1 MNKSIFKIGVI
12 ILLSLF
18 LRNVAFAQK
27 KKSDLMPNSQIRIS
41 LSTVC
46 YDGLYFSHHGKKL
59 LKSLPSPSYE
69 STISFNKYIANNFSL
84 NLGIGIGALS
94 FNIYYHFEA
103 PVNSVFYNPNISRK
117 QNVLELNDNS
127 RFNTW
132 VLPFSI
138 QKLINNQNHYYNL
151 EIGIKYNK
159 LLDTFF
165 NGFFITSSYQ
175 ETDSTGFGLFR
186 LLTETQTN
194 SFISYFFKLGLIQ
207 FTKKQHS
214 YCFNLVINYS
224 PVIFAEGW
232 YKFYNLPFESYGE
245 IKQRVNYIG
254 VEFLYGLTLS
264 RRKALQKSVLPNQ
277 ISKNFSF

>member
-27 KKSDLMPNSQIRIS
+27 KKSDLMPNSQVRIS
-41 LSTVC
+41 LSTVY

-132 VLPFSI
+132 ILPFSI

-159 LLDTFF
+159 TFIF
-165 NGFFITSSYQ
+165 YDEKTVETSYLI
-175 ETDSTGFGLFR
+175 TDSTGYGLFR
-186 LLTETQTN
+186 QFLADKKQV
-194 SFISYFFKLGLIQ
+194 FISYFFKLGLIQ

-264 RRKALQKSVLPNQ
+264 RRKALQKSVLPIQ
-277 ISKNFSF
+277 

>member
-27 KKSDLMPNSQIRIS
+27 KKSDLMPNSQVRIS
-41 LSTVC
+41 LSTVY
-46 YDGLYFSHHGKKL
+46 YDGLYFSHHGEKL

-132 VLPFSI
+132 ILPFSI

-159 LLDTFF
+159 TFIF
-165 NGFFITSSYQ
+165 YDEKTVETSYLM
-175 ETDSTGFGLFR
+175 TDSTGYGLFR
-186 LLTETQTN
+186 QFLADKKQV
-194 SFISYFFKLGLIQ
+194 FISYFFKLGLIQ

-254 VEFLYGLTLS
+254 FEFLYGLTLS
-264 RRKALQKSVLPNQ
+264 RRKALQKSVLPIQ
-277 ISKNFSF
+277 